1 MALISSPME
10 SSVMEM
16 GIYYVL
22 LPMSSC
28 NRLAAHAFVVTVGPV
43 LVLRRI
49 VAACQSHIQ
58 A

>member
-1 MALISSPME
+1 ME